1 MGFSL
6 SAILPA
12 ALAVGGSLL
21 SSAISKPDTAGPR
34 GYTRKGS
41 STSLGFL
48 GDIIGKGASA
58 YVESQKKEG
67 EDDFGVPKLE
77 TPRIQ
82 RFSGQAPRA
91 GVSPAMQNPRVQL
104 ALQNIFNRIN
114 NERNL
119 QQMVRDSGV
128 PMTTRTG
135 RRTLG
140 LEAPQTPSATKTKL
154 ASVQTAPEE

>member
-6 SAILPA
+6 STILPA

-21 SSAISKPDTAGPR
+21 SSSMSKPDTAGSR

-58 YVESQKKEG
+58 YVESQKKE
-67 EDDFGVPKLE
+67 EDDFGVPEIE

>member
-6 SAILPA
+6 STILPA

-21 SSAISKPDTAGPR
+21 AGMSESKTAGPK
-34 GYTRKGS
+34 GYTKKGS

-48 GDIIGKGASA
+48 GDILGKGASA
-58 YVESQKKEG
+58 YVESQKDG
-67 EDDFGVPKLE
+67 ADDFGVPQIE

-82 RFSGQAPRA
+82 RFSGQAPRV
-91 GVSPAMQNPRVQL
+91 GMSPALQNSRVQL
-104 ALQNIFNRIN
+104 ALQNIFGRMNTN
-114 NERNL
+114 NQL

-140 LEAPQTPSATKTKL
+140 LEAPRTPSATKTKL
-154 ASVQTAPEE
+154 ASVKTAPEE

>member
-21 SSAISKPDTAGPR
+21 ASGISESKTAGPK
-34 GYTRKGS
+34 GYMKKSS

-48 GDIIGKGASA
+48 GDIIGSGAKA
-58 YVESQKKEG
+58 YVESPEDD
-67 EDDFGVPKLE
+67 DDFGVPEME

-82 RFSGQAPRA
+82 RFSGQAPRS
-91 GVSPAMQNPRVQL
+91 GLSPAMENPRVQL

-128 PMTTRTG
+128 PMTTRGG
-135 RRTLG
+135 RRTIG
-140 LEAPQTPSATKTKL
+140 LEAPQTPSATKTKI
-154 ASVQTAPEE
+154 ASVQTASEE

>member
-21 SSAISKPDTAGPR
+21 ASGISESKTAGPK
-34 GYTRKGS
+34 GYTKKSS

-58 YVESQKKEG
+58 YVESQEQD
-67 EDDFGVPKLE
+67 ESDFGVPEIE

-82 RFSGQAPRA
+82 RFSGQAPRS
-91 GVSPAMQNPRVQL
+91 GLSPAMENPRVQL

-128 PMTTRTG
+128 PMTTRGG

-140 LEAPQTPSATKTKL
+140 LEAPQLPSATKTKI
-154 ASVQTAPEE
+154 ASVKTASEE

>member
-21 SSAISKPDTAGPR
+21 ASGISESKTAGPK
-34 GYTRKGS
+34 GYTKKSS

-48 GDIIGKGASA
+48 GDIIGSGAKA
-58 YVESQKKEG
+58 YVESQESD
-67 EDDFGVPKLE
+67 DDFGVPEME

-91 GVSPAMQNPRVQL
+91 GISPAMQNPRVQL

-128 PMTTRTG
+128 PMTTRGG

-140 LEAPQTPSATKTKL
+140 LEAPRTPSATKTKL
-154 ASVQTAPEE
+154 ASVKTAPEE

>member
-21 SSAISKPDTAGPR
+21 SSAMSKPDTAGPR

-58 YVESQKKEG
+58 YVESQKEG
-67 EDDFGVPKLE
+67 ADDFGVPEIE

-91 GVSPAMQNPRVQL
+91 AVSPAMQNPRVQL
-104 ALQNIFNRIN
+104 ALQNIFNRVN

-140 LEAPQTPSATKTKL
+140 LEAPRIPSATKTKL

>member
-21 SSAISKPDTAGPR
+21 AGMSEPKTAGPK
-34 GYTRKGS
+34 GYTKKGS

-58 YVESQKKEG
+58 YVESQEQDG
-67 EDDFGVPKLE
+67 SDFGVPEIE

-91 GVSPAMQNPRVQL
+91 GLSPAMQNPRVQL

-128 PMTTRTG
+128 PMTTRGG

-140 LEAPQTPSATKTKL
+140 LEAPRTPSATKTKL
-154 ASVQTAPEE
+154 ASVKTASEE

>member
-1 MGFSL
+1 MSE
-6 SAILPA
+6 
-12 ALAVGGSLL
+12 
-21 SSAISKPDTAGPR
+21 SKTAGPK
-34 GYTRKGS
+34 GYTKKGS

-58 YVESQKKEG
+58 YVESQKEG

-91 GVSPAMQNPRVQL
+91 GISPAMQNSRVQL
-104 ALQNIFNRIN
+104 ALQNIFGRMNTN
-114 NERNL
+114 NQL

-140 LEAPQTPSATKTKL
+140 LEAPRTPSATKTKL
-154 ASVQTAPEE
+154 ASVKTAPEE